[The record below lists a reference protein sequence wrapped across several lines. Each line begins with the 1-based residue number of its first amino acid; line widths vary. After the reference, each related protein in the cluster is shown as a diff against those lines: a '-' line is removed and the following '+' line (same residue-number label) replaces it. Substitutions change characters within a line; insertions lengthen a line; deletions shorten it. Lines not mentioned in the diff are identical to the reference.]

1 MTVAYEGHGVTVH
14 IADAL
19 DVLAGIADASVDA
32 VVTDPPYGLEFMGKE
47 WDAPWKSAANSWA
60 DRDAEDHA
68 QPENR
73 GQTASPF
80 LAAKVNKFAAGL
92 PFQQWCELWAGE
104 CLRVLKPGGRFYLS
118 TAPTLSLAGAHLPRL
133 RVPVPIHLF
142 LGRKLAFRA
151 FVFLAARAPWML
163 SERASANTFV
173 QLAESGR
180 EKEDDLL
187 TPVTL
192 RGMARWIAG
201 SPFRQISEQTYVTGF
216 FKRTIPAFLRPT
228 LLKIPVVGD
237 VMVSQIECVLEKS

>member
-1 MTVAYEGHGVTVH
+1 M
-14 IADAL
+14 
-19 DVLAGIADASVDA
+19 
-32 VVTDPPYGLEFMGKE
+32 
-47 WDAPWKSAANSWA
+47 
-60 DRDAEDHA
+60 
-68 QPENR
+68 
-73 GQTASPF
+73 
-80 LAAKVNKFAAGL
+80 
-92 PFQQWCELWAGE
+92 
-104 CLRVLKPGGRFYLS
+104 
-118 TAPTLSLAGAHLPRL
+118 
-133 RVPVPIHLF
+133 PVPIHLF

-237 VMVSQIECVLEKS
+237 VMVSQIECVLEKP